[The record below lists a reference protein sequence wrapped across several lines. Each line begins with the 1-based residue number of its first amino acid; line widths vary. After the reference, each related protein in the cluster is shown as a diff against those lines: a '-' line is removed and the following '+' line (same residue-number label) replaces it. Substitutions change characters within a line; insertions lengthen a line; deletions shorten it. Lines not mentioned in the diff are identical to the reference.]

1 MASDVETIITVAK
14 VAYAAYEKFLS
25 GNLSVRQ
32 ATDQIIAAINGAK
45 IEIINHIDAIA
56 AAEARS
62 CAQDA
67 VLGVESFNILTLDNQ
82 QAFALAA
89 TSCVNRIDILVTTLT
104 SKAAIDQLGFTLQAV
119 GPIML
124 IVRSRV
130 GFSNTNFVPILVRS
144 TQRVITALTP
154 TCTSRTIEGRTQ
166 WTCRSYNGDRGGPDP
181 SPRTAEQTAGR
192 GTSWALGR
200 AVLPQLSNL

>member
-1 MASDVETIITVAK
+1 MASDVEKIITVAK
-14 VAYAAYEKFLS
+14 AAYAAYEKFLS
-25 GNLSVRQ
+25 GNLSERQ
-32 ATDQIIAAINGAK
+32 ATDQIIATINSAK

-56 AAEARS
+56 AAEARA

-67 VLGVESFNILTLDNQ
+67 VLGVETFDLLTQDNQ
-82 QAFALAA
+82 QAFALTA
-89 TSCVNRIDILVTTLT
+89 TSCVNRIDTLLTILA

-124 IVRSRV
+124 ITRSRV

-154 TCTSRTIEGRTQ
+154 TCSSKMMEGRTH
-166 WTCRSYNGDRGGPDP
+166 WTCSSYNGDSGGPDLL
-181 SPRTAEQTAGR
+181 RRVAFQTAGR
-192 GTSWALGR
+192 GTSWALSR